1 MLQLVKERQL
11 VILSIYTDK
20 SDKRLK
26 LDVEIIGLSRM
37 YLEILD

>member
-26 LDVEIIGLSRM
+26 LDVETIGLFRM
-37 YLEILD
+37 YLRILD